1 MMGLFNKSQKVKDAQ
16 YYSGVAFASYGMYI
30 VKNWPTSSMQERLG
44 SYFKS
49 IVDFYD
55 MQSNGT
61 YYSNL
66 FSLGCQGKV
75 FNSKWNTEEVKQI
88 LNNSQADLKAVK
100 DALEEFTF
108 RKGPDK
114 DIARALYKC
123 IGVDPS
129 SKSNDKDELVS
140 WLVMC
145 VYNTVLDRATLKRPR
160 DERNDS
166 YPEAVVSS
174 LFGGLMLCCYRELVK

>member
-1 MMGLFNKSQKVKDAQ
+1 MGFFDKPTKVKDGQ
-16 YYSGVAFASYGMYI
+16 YYGGVAFAIYGMYL
-30 VKNWPTSSMQERLG
+30 VKNWPTNPMQERLG

-55 MQSNGT
+55 KQSNGT

-66 FSLGCQGKV
+66 YSLGCQGKI
-75 FNSKWNTEEVKQI
+75 FAPKWDTEKVKQVLI
-88 LNNSQADLKAVK
+88 KSEGDLKAVK

-108 RKGPDK
+108 RNGPETG
-114 DIARALYKC
+114 IARALYKC
-123 IGVDPS
+123 IGVDPAA
-129 SKSNDKDELVS
+129 KSNEKDEVTS
-140 WLVMC
+140 WLVQC
-145 VYNTVLDRATLKRPR
+145 VYSTVLDRATSKRPR

-174 LFGGLMLCCYRELVK
+174 VYGGLMLCCHRDLN